1 MKHIALLFA
10 ILISFSNSSFGQKKG
25 QDVQP
30 IIAIHG
36 GAGFIE
42 KGMLT
47 DSEEKEV
54 QEAINSALDA
64 GHKVMMD
71 GGSAENAV
79 VAAIKILEDCPHFN
93 AGKGAVMTA
102 AGRHELDAS
111 IMRGSD
117 LQAGAV
123 AGVTTLKN
131 PIEGALAVMN
141 ESWHVMLQGKGADV
155 FARGQKL
162 EQVENSYFTTP
173 KVKAEWAA
181 SKAEGYNSP
190 ISATLRKF
198 GTVGCVARDKNGNL
212 AAGTSTGGLMNKEF
226 GRVGDSPII
235 GAGTYADN
243 KTCAVSCTGQGEY
256 YIRLGFAKE
265 ISDHIA
271 FGKVSLEKAVKYTLF
286 ERLDPMEAL
295 GGVIALDADGN
306 ISMEFNTPGMY
317 RGWKTSKETEIKL
330 YSKED

>member
-1 MKHIALLFA
+1 MKYILLLA
-10 ILISFSNSSFGQKKG
+10 TLLITLGHHSFGQHNTEIS
-25 QDVQP
+25 DP
-30 IIAIHG
+30 IIVIHG

-42 KGMLT
+42 KSMLT
-47 DSEEKEV
+47 DEEEKEV
-54 QEAINSALDA
+54 YAAIESALEA
-64 GHKVMMD
+64 GHKVLTD
-71 GGSAENAV
+71 GGSAELAV
-79 VAAIKILEDCPHFN
+79 VAAIKILENSPHFN

-102 AGRHELDAS
+102 EGRHELDAS

-141 ESWHVMLQGKGADV
+141 ESWHVMLQGEGADA
-155 FARGQKL
+155 FARSQKL
-162 EQVENSYFTTP
+162 EQVDNSYFTTP

-181 SKAEGYNSP
+181 SKAEGYHSP

-295 GGVIALDADGN
+295 GGVIALDVDGN

-317 RGWKTSKETEIKL
+317 RGWKTLKETEIKL
-330 YSKED
+330 YGKED